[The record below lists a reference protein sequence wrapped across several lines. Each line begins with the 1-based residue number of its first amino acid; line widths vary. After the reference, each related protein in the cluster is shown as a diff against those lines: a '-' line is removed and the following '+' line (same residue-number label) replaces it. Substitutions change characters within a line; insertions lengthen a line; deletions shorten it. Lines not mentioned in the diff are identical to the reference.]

1 MDENSTLMQEELLS
15 SSDAAESMVEEAPAP
30 APEPM
35 TAPIL
40 LQITSRE
47 LQGGFIDS
55 ITSEPAGENG
65 IVPKASAIAVG
76 NRNPN
81 LRTRRNVFLAF
92 AGRDRLQVNAF
103 AEKNAALMPDRDP
116 SAISYLVNFLIHNR
130 MAAPAESD
138 FLTRMYSAVEPQ
150 DGSGFLSAEDGEG
163 AWVRDAALAGDGG
176 HISWVVEVFAPALT
190 PEQAAARLRQKL
202 DGLWATVDI
211 LSLEEE
217 PGDEE

>member
-1 MDENSTLMQEELLS
+1 MDETSTLMQEELLS
-15 SSDAAESMVEEAPAP
+15 SSDATGSTVDAAPA
-30 APEPM
+30 AVPEPM
-35 TAPIL
+35 TEPIL

-47 LQGGFIDS
+47 FSGGFIDS

-103 AEKNAALMPDRDP
+103 AEKNATLMPDRNS

-130 MAAPAESD
+130 MAATAESD
-138 FLTRMYSAVEPQ
+138 FLTRIYAAVEPQ
-150 DGSGFLSAEDGEG
+150 DGSGFLDGEEAEG
-163 AWVRDAALAGDGG
+163 AWVRDAALAGDGA
-176 HISWVVEVFAPALT
+176 HISWVIELFAPTLT
-190 PEQAAARLRQKL
+190 PEQAAARMRQKL
-202 DGLWATVDI
+202 DGLWATVEV
-211 LSLEEE
+211 LSIEDPSAAE
-217 PGDEE
+217 